1 MKVSDI
7 ISCEQKRSCGTGGV
21 KAHNYFEAQLV
32 GGASE
37 FSRLGKTRDEAEA
50 ACLKAIQEQ
59 AQHLRKRAYLW
70 SPSGKTVFVV
80 SYTDCWHYEITSAGR
95 AVPCACITGDTYEQC
110 YAAAESHASS
120 YEEC

>member
-7 ISCEQKRSCGTGGV
+7 ILSERKWASSYPGMKG
-21 KAHNYFEAQLV
+21 HFYFEARLA
-32 GGASE
+32 GTDE

-50 ACLKAIQEQ
+50 ACLKAVQEQ
-59 AQHLRKRAYLW
+59 AANLRKRAYFW

-95 AVPCACITGDTYEQC
+95 PVPCACITGDTFEQC
-110 YAAAESHASS
+110 CANAERHAAS
-120 YEEC
+120 YEE